1 MGHLRRF
8 DPVPATSG
16 LSRTT
21 DIGRPGRRVREVP
34 GSDIV
39 GLVWYE
45 WGRFNWTG
53 VILVIGMSI
62 LAWGAFQWIWLPI
75 MQPPSWDI
83 GVPWAVLEF
92 EVGVGIVGI
101 GILKFVLLDR
111 LWGSKF

>member
-1 MGHLRRF
+1 MGPFQL
-8 DPVPATSG
+8 
-16 LSRTT
+16 
-21 DIGRPGRRVREVP
+21 GR
-34 GSDIV
+34 
-39 GLVWYE
+39 L
-45 WGRFNWTG
+45 GRFMRVSTG
-53 VILVIGMSI
+53 VILGIGMSI